1 MCFAVADYVRGGSRA
16 GRTSGKCESDERHER
31 HGRFRLIARVAGKLV
46 AKELDRVEI
55 FTSGGVAYELAIPL
69 GVYET
74 LPRIGEQVELQAHLV
89 VREDAF
95 LLFGFATVTE
105 KRVFQRLL
113 TANGVGPSLALGL
126 LSTLSAE
133 RLVRA
138 IREKDITTLQ
148 GVPRVGKKKAER
160 LVLDLSDK
168 LDDVAGSPVSAG
180 PRAEGASAEDAIRA
194 LVSLGY
200 ATVDAEKAVR
210 SVLDTGP
217 TKLSAPELIRS
228 ALAKIGGR

>member
-1 MCFAVADYVRGGSRA
+1 MLH
-16 GRTSGKCESDERHER
+16 T
-31 HGRFRLIARVAGKLV
+31 
-46 AKELDRVEI
+46 
-55 FTSGGVAYELAIPL
+55 
-69 GVYET
+69 
-74 LPRIGEQVELQAHLV
+74 HLV
-89 VREDAF
+89 VRDDAW
-95 LLFGFATVTE
+95 LLFGFATVNE

-113 TANGVGPSLALGL
+113 SANGVGPSLALGL
-126 LSTLSAE
+126 LSTLSAD

-138 IREKDITTLQ
+138 IREKDIATLQ

-168 LDDVAGSPVSAG
+168 LDDVAGSPVVAG
-180 PRAEGASAEDAIRA
+180 ARAEGAHAEDAIRA

-210 SVLDTGP
+210 SVLDTGAV
-217 TKLSAPELIRS
+217 KLSAPELIRA

>member
-1 MCFAVADYVRGGSRA
+1 M
-16 GRTSGKCESDERHER
+16 
-31 HGRFRLIARVAGKLV
+31 IARVAGKLV
-46 AKELDRVEI
+46 AKDLDRVEV
-55 FTSGGVAYELAIPL
+55 FTTGGVAYELAIPL

-74 LPRIGEQVELQAHLV
+74 LPRVGEQVELQTHLV

-95 LLFGFATVTE
+95 LLFGFATVNE

-126 LSTLSAE
+126 LSTLSAD

-138 IREKDITTLQ
+138 IREKDIATLQ

-168 LDDVAGSPVSAG
+168 LDDVAGTVSIAG
-180 PRAEGASAEDAIRA
+180 PRTEGASAEDAIRA

-217 TKLSAPELIRS
+217 VKLSAPELIRS

>member
-1 MCFAVADYVRGGSRA
+1 
-16 GRTSGKCESDERHER
+16 
-31 HGRFRLIARVAGKLV
+31 LIARVSGKLV

-55 FTSGGVAYELAIPL
+55 FTSSGVAYELAIPL

-74 LPRIGEQVELQAHLV
+74 LPRVGEQVELQTHLV
-89 VREDAF
+89 VREDGW
-95 LLFGFATVTE
+95 LLFGFATQNE

-138 IREKDITTLQ
+138 IRERDIATLQ

-168 LDDVAGSPVSAG
+168 LDDVAGSPMSTG

-200 ATVDAEKAVR
+200 ATIDAEKAVR
-210 SVLDTGP
+210 SVLDTGAA
-217 TKLSAPELIRS
+217 KLSAPELIRS

>member
-1 MCFAVADYVRGGSRA
+1 MN
-16 GRTSGKCESDERHER
+16 
-31 HGRFRLIARVAGKLV
+31 
-46 AKELDRVEI
+46 
-55 FTSGGVAYELAIPL
+55 
-69 GVYET
+69 
-74 LPRIGEQVELQAHLV
+74 
-89 VREDAF
+89 
-95 LLFGFATVTE
+95 E

-126 LSTLSAE
+126 LSTLSAD

-168 LDDVAGSPVSAG
+168 LDDVAGSPVASG

-210 SVLDTGP
+210 SVIDTGP
-217 TKLSAPELIRS
+217 TRLSAPELIRA

>member
-1 MCFAVADYVRGGSRA
+1 MI
-16 GRTSGKCESDERHER
+16 GR
-31 HGRFRLIARVAGKLV
+31 IAGKLV

-55 FTSGGVAYELAIPL
+55 FTSGGVAYELSIPL

-74 LPRIGEQVELQAHLV
+74 LPRIGEQTELHTHLV

-95 LLFGFATVTE
+95 QLFGFATVNE

-126 LSTLSAE
+126 LSTLSAD

-138 IREKDITTLQ
+138 IREKDIATLQ

-168 LDDVAGSPVSAG
+168 LDDVAGSTVASG

-200 ATVDAEKAVR
+200 ATIDAEKAVR
-210 SVLDTGP
+210 SVIDTGP
-217 TKLSAPELIRS
+217 TKLTAPELIRA

>member
-1 MCFAVADYVRGGSRA
+1 V
-16 GRTSGKCESDERHER
+16 
-31 HGRFRLIARVAGKLV
+31 IAHIRGKLV
-46 AKELDRVEI
+46 AKELDHVEI
-55 FTSGGVAYELAIPL
+55 MTDGGVGYELAIPL
-69 GVYET
+69 GVYDT
-74 LPRIGEQVELQAHLV
+74 LPKLGEEAALHTHLV
-89 VREDAF
+89 VRDDAW
-95 LLFGFATVTE
+95 LLFGFATASE

-138 IREKDITTLQ
+138 IREKDIATLQ

-168 LDDVAGSPVSAG
+168 LDDVAGSPVTTG

-200 ATVDAEKAVR
+200 ATVDAERAVR
-210 SVLDTGP
+210 AVLDHGA
-217 TKLSAPELIRS
+217 TKLSAPELIRA

>member
-1 MCFAVADYVRGGSRA
+1 M
-16 GRTSGKCESDERHER
+16 
-31 HGRFRLIARVAGKLV
+31 IARVAGKLV
-46 AKELDRVEI
+46 TKELDRVEI
-55 FTSGGVAYELAIPL
+55 FTNGGVAYELAIPL

-74 LPRIGEQVELQAHLV
+74 LPRVGEIVELQTHLV

-95 LLFGFATVTE
+95 LLFGFATVNE

-126 LSTLSAE
+126 LSTLSAD

-138 IREKDITTLQ
+138 IREKDIATLQ

-168 LDDVAGSPVSAG
+168 LDDVAGTVSIAG
-180 PRAEGASAEDAIRA
+180 PRSEGASAEDAIRA

-217 TKLSAPELIRS
+217 VKLTAPELIRV

>member
-1 MCFAVADYVRGGSRA
+1 M
-16 GRTSGKCESDERHER
+16 
-31 HGRFRLIARVAGKLV
+31 IARIAGKLV

-55 FTSGGVAYELAIPL
+55 FTSGGVAYELSIPL

-74 LPRIGEQVELQAHLV
+74 LPRVGEQAELHTHLV

-95 LLFGFATVTE
+95 LLFGFATVNE

-126 LSTLSAE
+126 LSTLSAD

-138 IREKDITTLQ
+138 IREKDIATLQ

-168 LDDVAGSPVSAG
+168 LDDVGGAAIVSGA
-180 PRAEGASAEDAIRA
+180 RAEGASAEDAIRA

-200 ATVDAEKAVR
+200 ATIDAEKAVR
-210 SVLDTGP
+210 SVIDTGP
-217 TKLSAPELIRS
+217 TKLSAPELIRA

>member
-1 MCFAVADYVRGGSRA
+1 M
-16 GRTSGKCESDERHER
+16 
-31 HGRFRLIARVAGKLV
+31 IARVTGKLV

-74 LPRIGEQVELQAHLV
+74 LPRVGEQVELQTHLV
-89 VREDAF
+89 VRDDGW
-95 LLFGFATVTE
+95 LLFGFATTNE

-113 TANGVGPSLALGL
+113 SANGVGPSLALGL

-138 IREKDITTLQ
+138 IRERDIATLQ

-168 LDDVAGSPVSAG
+168 LDDVAGSALSTGARPES
-180 PRAEGASAEDAIRA
+180 ASAEDAIRA

-210 SVLDTGP
+210 AVLDAGS
-217 TKLSAPELIRS
+217 TKLTAPELIRS

>member
-1 MCFAVADYVRGGSRA
+1 MISRLA
-16 GRTSGKCESDERHER
+16 GR
-31 HGRFRLIARVAGKLV
+31 LV

-74 LPRIGEQVELQAHLV
+74 LPRVGEIVELQTHLV

-95 LLFGFATVTE
+95 LLFGFATVNE

-126 LSTLSAE
+126 LSTLSAD

-138 IREKDITTLQ
+138 IREKDIATLQ

-168 LDDVAGSPVSAG
+168 LDDVAGTVSIAG

-217 TKLSAPELIRS
+217 VKLTAPELIRA

>member
-1 MCFAVADYVRGGSRA
+1 M
-16 GRTSGKCESDERHER
+16 
-31 HGRFRLIARVAGKLV
+31 IARLQGKLV

-55 FTSGGVAYELAIPL
+55 FTSGGVAYEVAIPL

-74 LPRIGEQVELQAHLV
+74 LPRVGEQVELQTHLV

-95 LLFGFATVTE
+95 LLFGFSTINE

-126 LSTLSAE
+126 LSTLSAD

-138 IREKDITTLQ
+138 IREKDIATLQ

-168 LDDVAGSPVSAG
+168 LDDVAGSPVIRGA
-180 PRAEGASAEDAIRA
+180 RAEGAQAEDATRA

-200 ATVDAEKAVR
+200 AAADAEKAVR

-217 TKLSAPELIRS
+217 VKLSAPELIRA

>member
-1 MCFAVADYVRGGSRA
+1 V
-16 GRTSGKCESDERHER
+16 
-31 HGRFRLIARVAGKLV
+31 IARVNGKLV
-46 AKELDRVEI
+46 AKELDHVEI

-74 LPRIGEQVELQAHLV
+74 LPRVGEQVELHTHLV
-89 VREDAF
+89 VREDGW
-95 LLFGFATVTE
+95 LLFGFSTANE
-105 KRVFQRLL
+105 KRVFQRVL

-138 IREKDITTLQ
+138 IRERDIATLQ

-168 LDDVAGSPVSAG
+168 LDDVAGSPVFGG
-180 PRAEGASAEDAIRA
+180 PRPEGASAEDAIRA

-210 SVLDTGP
+210 AVLDGGG
-217 TKLSAPELIRS
+217 TKLTAPELIRS